1 MIVSVL
7 VYGQAV
13 KLTNIDTK
21 EWAAMF
27 PGMIPTS
34 ENLRGA
40 KIAVLADVRIL
51 AIYPPYALP
60 AIRSHITQHLSRTP
74 TLTSSPPLSS
84 QKLKKKLQ
92 KMRDAVADVPHTI
105 TYPFLWSYVQ
115 LCNAYINAPEGKRIA
130 YQICAI
136 NGAVWLMWQFGRLQ
150 PFMRTFFTH
159 NPLSGRYI
167 TLLYSVFRSVRPVE
181 SSRPSSGCG
190 TEAN

>member
-1 MIVSVL
+1 MGCYVP
-7 VYGQAV
+7 GHATHERKPAWRQNRCPRRR
-13 KLTNIDTK
+13 T
-21 EWAAMF
+21 F
-27 PGMIPTS
+27 PRYLS
-34 ENLRGA
+34 
-40 KIAVLADVRIL
+40 
-51 AIYPPYALP
+51 PYTLP
-60 AIRSHITQHLSRTP
+60 AIRSHITQHPSRARTHILP
-74 TLTSSPPLSS
+74 SPPPLSS

-167 TLLYSVFRSVRPVE
+167 TLLYSVFRSVPPVE
-181 SSRPSSGCG
+181 PSSPHSRCESG
-190 TEAN
+190 AN